1 MKIEQI
7 IQKNPEYQF
16 LIEVAY
22 KTTFWN
28 NSFSDEEKYLIINDF
43 IDQFGADNLKYF
55 NESFEGTYENF
66 KSFAKEFHEDCENDD
81 LDFDDEYIQ
90 ELNSYYIFL
99 HNSKAVFKNL

>member
-16 LIEVAY
+16 MIEYTY

-28 NSFSDEEKYLIINDF
+28 KDFSSAEKCLFINDF

-55 NESFEGTYENF
+55 NESFEGIYESF
-66 KSFAKEFHEDCENDD
+66 EVFAKEFHEDCEND

-90 ELNSYYIFL
+90 ELNSFYI
-99 HNSKAVFKNL
+99 HMNNSKAVFRNI